1 MQYTTEQVK
10 NMVYYYREDMLSRG
24 IKVGKVMQV
33 RFNKSPHDFGFCQKI
48 RKGVYVITITDLA
61 LHGDIKSTVVH
72 ELIHAVDGC
81 YNHGSKFQTIAK
93 ELSKAYNIELGT
105 TASSKEMEMTKE
117 YRLSKAKYVIKCTNS
132 NCNCMIFRYRAVG
145 VVVNPDKYK
154 CGECGSNLLR
164 IR

>member
-10 NMVYYYREDMLSRG
+10 KMVYSYREDMLSRG
-24 IKVGKVMQV
+24 IKVGKIMGV
-33 RFNKSPHDFGFCQKI
+33 RFTNSLHVFGLCQKI
-48 RKGVYVITITDLA
+48 RQGVYVITITDLA

-81 YNHGSKFQTIAK
+81 YNHDSKFQTIAK

-105 TASSKEMEMTKE
+105 TASSKEMEMTRE
-117 YRLSKAKYVIKCTNS
+117 YRLSKAKYVIKCTNT
-132 NCNCMIFRYRAVG
+132 NCNCLIFRDRAVG
-145 VVVNPDKYK
+145 VVVNPDKYR
-154 CGECGSNLLR
+154 CGDCGSNLVR